1 MQPIHCHS
9 YLRIHRIK
17 NNGNI
22 MSNSSESVGYDSPS
36 DASYRI
42 YASISFAILLLGVGV
57 PLWWHTTAV
66 PRVALPYDGIA
77 RLSDLEIKI
86 STKIFVAAFTQD
98 RANLLADEIR
108 DGLKSAAELYNLQ
121 ILPEVI
127 SRNLVSSAFTPHE
140 LEKVA
145 DTFSLQVGELLL
157 LETPNLTE
165 DVLVG
170 TQRTIF
176 FSSETSGPK
185 LTQVLSD
192 WVLLDK
198 SLALTRNALAE
209 PTQFS
214 LDKENRRRFP
224 ANPAY
229 DVLLTL
235 VNPYPE
241 KLSVNWNFPTVIDEY
256 VKPFLDE
263 VSVVANFSL
272 KSQWLY
278 LMPLEMTPKQI
289 PDSTILGRHYAL
301 PEDVLQQ
308 IITPLEKKLASQ
320 ISLNPCINLVMYTP
334 PCDQA
339 PLHIYTRTG
348 HRSRPA
354 SNIEAFLSPRW
365 GGVVIANPPVE
376 TCKEMEDQGKVTF
389 IPDAAGIMGF
399 FIFHLR
405 LLLGIPD
412 LAPISGTSIVQ
423 LDNSKPRQWELDALL
438 RIKAVEQLTSAK
450 LTLQSL
456 AQLLEEISNIVI
468 TDTVGDRING
478 ALELVEDSAK
488 KLNRGELLDGF
499 ALSKEAFVT
508 AETAFTDPSLLALLY
523 FPDDQKYAV
532 YIPLFLPVMIPV
544 LLSLTN
550 IWKHIFSKKE
560 SKENK
565 VDCDKNTE
573 EIEKP
578 KTD

>member
-108 DGLKSAAELYNLQ
+108 DGLKSAA
-121 ILPEVI
+121 
-127 SRNLVSSAFTPHE
+127 
-140 LEKVA
+140 
-145 DTFSLQVGELLL
+145 G
-157 LETPNLTE
+157 
-165 DVLVG
+165 
-170 TQRTIF
+170 
-176 FSSETSGPK
+176 GPK